1 MHAHR
6 PHHLATYPHQLFS
19 RGAGLVSPQVSLLPR
34 LACVAQQARVALWA
48 VRVLPSLAADG
59 AFAQVLGMA
68 AGSAIR
74 VRVSRSRVLLLC
86 LCAGSVPLG
95 PSECRCTQAF
105 KCAEVCVLPD
115 ENGALESSLGDVRVP
130 LRYCVPEKRACGLV
144 NELAVM
150 HVEDDCF

>member
-1 MHAHR
+1 MESPPALCTTGDLRGGRCAVLFGINGFPSWGFAIGAMHAHR

-74 VRVSRSRVLLLC
+74 VRVSRSRVLLS
-86 LCAGSVPLG
+86 AFVIVSVRWFR
-95 PSECRCTQAF
+95 S
-105 KCAEVCVLPD
+105 
-115 ENGALESSLGDVRVP
+115 ALSTGWPAMAIGLQICGGRV
-130 LRYCVPEKRACGLV
+130 
-144 NELAVM
+144 
-150 HVEDDCF
+150 